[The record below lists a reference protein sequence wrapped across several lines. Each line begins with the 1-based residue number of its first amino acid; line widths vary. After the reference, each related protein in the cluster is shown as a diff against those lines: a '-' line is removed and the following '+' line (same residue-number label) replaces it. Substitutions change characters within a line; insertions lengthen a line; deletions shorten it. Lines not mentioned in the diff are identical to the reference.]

1 MSLGVT
7 VLEGEVRPVS
17 AMPELLFPCSFSCA
31 SSTCGA
37 FTTLDGTFFSLVPFI
52 FTIFIFFFFFY
63 SFPSSPPLL
72 LAMDFEEPTVTLEW
86 G

>member
-17 AMPELLFPCSFSCA
+17 AMPELLFPCWFSCA
-31 SSTCGA
+31 SSTCGG
-37 FTTLDGTFFSLVPFI
+37 FTTLDGIFFSLVQFI
-52 FTIFIFFFFFY
+52 FTIFILFFFY
-63 SFPSSPPLL
+63 SFPSSPLL